1 MQPDVEALTCNYL
14 RRRTD
19 IAALVGL
26 RVYTALPPDPQ
37 WPLITITRIGGGPDA
52 WPYRLDQARLQID
65 CWADTKA
72 QAHDLARTAQTALWA
87 MPDVSHATGTVTHVA
102 PDGPF
107 LWLPDDT
114 YPTPK
119 PRYLF
124 GVTVTVHP

>member
-1 MQPDVEALTCNYL
+1 MQPDVEALTCTYL
-14 RRRTD
+14 RGRPD
-19 IAALVGL
+19 IAALVDD
-26 RVYTALPPDPQ
+26 RVYTAIPASPE
-37 WPLITITRIGGGPDA
+37 WPLVSLFRIGGGPDE

-72 QAHDLARTAQTALWA
+72 AAHDLARAAQTALWA
-87 MPDVSHATGTVTHVA
+87 MPDVPHATGTVTHVA